1 MMQSAHPS
9 FSNPN
14 SILLLKKR
22 LNASLKEKKES
33 FLDGCILEMKKEEW
47 GEESQLL
54 EGCARLMSFKPHDT
68 PQQEDGVTRKA
79 NGGTARCKKGPEI
92 TQLVIRKLEQTSCG
106 FNSLQHIFSKR
117 QKFVLFSTHTHTH
130 S

>member
-68 PQQEDGVTRKA
+68 PQQEDGVTRSRMFPPPGDSDPLSA
-79 NGGTARCKKGPEI
+79 C
-92 TQLVIRKLEQTSCG
+92 TSCLR
-106 FNSLQHIFSKR
+106 SCDVKAAQQHQLQYRDADIQLR
-117 QKFVLFSTHTHTH
+117 RA
-130 S
+130 